1 MVKHIT
7 IYIQGITCIKQ
18 EQLLVFQYGKTDVN
32 LLTSNFCRTFAADFE
47 SVSKAYESGTIFNNN
62 YNYINHGN

>member
-1 MVKHIT
+1 M
-7 IYIQGITCIKQ
+7 KQ
-18 EQLLVFQYGKTDVN
+18 EQILAFQYGKTDVN

-47 SVSKAYESGTIFNNN
+47 SVSKAYELGTIFNNN